1 MRKSLLGLLLLIAT
15 TSAFA
20 QLSVLN
26 NGSLSAATSCPA
38 SGSRMLVGD
47 AYNIGQNININSRIV
62 PNNNDPAIGV
72 LGLVETGP
80 QTGSWGIGIYGESL
94 ARGMNLGVMGY
105 ICSSQNGAGICGTVG
120 NFIPSFTNASYAGF
134 FYGETRIAGT
144 LSANSIINLSDI
156 NLKENIQSLSHGPNP
171 ESALGNILNMNV
183 VRYNYKMQEINEND
197 YISSDKISREEAIKE
212 AKELNRLEAEK
223 VHFGLIAQELQEIY
237 PELVCK
243 GQDGYWGVNYVELV
257 PILIRSIQELKQ
269 ELDDVKGQSK
279 DKITRSGS
287 FYDKDGNLASS
298 NESILYQNSP
308 NPFKEKTII
317 RFKLAND
324 VQDASICF
332 FDMNGRLLKKL
343 PISSG
348 MDSVSIGGYELGEG
362 MFLYSLI
369 VNGQEIDTKK
379 MVITQ

>member
-26 NGSLSAATSCPA
+26 NGSLSVATSCPA
-38 SGSRMLVGD
+38 SESRMLVGD

-62 PNNNDPAIGV
+62 PNINDPAIGV
-72 LGLVETGP
+72 FGLVETGP

-94 ARGMNLGVMGY
+94 ARGTNLGVMGY
-105 ICSSQNGAGICGTVG
+105 ICSSQNGAGICGTVSS
-120 NFIPSFTNASYAGF
+120 FIPSFTNATYAGY

-144 LSANSIINLSDI
+144 LTANSIINLSDI
-156 NLKENIQSLSHGPNP
+156 NLKENIHSLSHGSSP

-183 VRYNYKMQEINEND
+183 VRYNYKMQEINEKD

-212 AKELNRLEAEK
+212 AKEQNRLEAEK

-243 GQDGYWGVNYVELV
+243 GQDGYLGVNYVELV

-269 ELDDVKGQSK
+269 ELDEIKGQ
-279 DKITRSGS
+279 DNTRITRSDTENEKKTT
-287 FYDKDGNLASS
+287 FASS
-298 NESILYQNSP
+298 NKNILYQNSP
-308 NPFKEKTII
+308 NPFKEQTII
-317 RFKLAND
+317 HFKLAND
-324 VQDASICF
+324 IQNASICF

-348 MDSVSIGGYELGEG
+348 MESISIGGYELGEG

-369 VNGQEIDTKK
+369 VNGKEVDTKK
-379 MVITQ
+379 MIITK